1 MTVTFKIPD
10 PDAHFEKMQIST
22 EQYPNNQQER
32 CLKKWGF
39 PLSYDKNLSQEK
51 RKSLNIVWWVDGY
64 HYMESILT
72 EKSFRTLL
80 SVRDRRNIAPE

>member
-32 CLKKWGF
+32 YLKK
-39 PLSYDKNLSQEK
+39 
-51 RKSLNIVWWVDGY
+51 
-64 HYMESILT
+64 
-72 EKSFRTLL
+72 
-80 SVRDRRNIAPE
+80 